1 MSSTEVPR
9 PWRRVFGL
17 GLVAAL
23 AFVAAALL
31 VTLQPV
37 NVIRCDPGRDCR
49 IERWIGGVHF
59 LYADELRSA
68 SRVTVESRTEDSYS
82 EASGH
87 SRIGRAR
94 VILHDKSD
102 TSSISTDSVSYALGA
117 TSDTIQRDLERF
129 LAAPSPEGYVAWQ
142 GEAALLLLCGALA
155 VLGLGLCLA
164 AIRQAVRRPQEG

>member
-9 PWRRVFGL
+9 PWRRVFAL
-17 GLVAAL
+17 GFFAVL
-23 AFVAAALL
+23 AFAAAALL

-37 NVIRCDPGRDCR
+37 NVVRCDPGRDCR
-49 IERWIGGVHF
+49 IERWIGGVYF

-82 EASGH
+82 RSSGH
-87 SRIGRAR
+87 SRIGRVR
-94 VILHDKSD
+94 VILSDKAE
-102 TSSISTDSVSYALGA
+102 TSSIATDSISHALG
-117 TSDTIQRDLERF
+117 SSSERIRRDLERF

-164 AIRQAVRRPQEG
+164 AGRQAFRRSRQG